1 MQLHGTQSILVTYC
15 LEKFKI
21 ELQLVQQTKN
31 TLDIMASP
39 TEWALTLVL
48 ILTGLYVSIFK
59 VLTEKYST

>member
-31 TLDIMASP
+31 TLDNMASP
-39 TEWALTLVL
+39 TVWALTLVL

-59 VLTEKYST
+59 VLTEKYSA